1 MHKVNVNLG
10 DQSYPIL
17 IGSNLLGDSSLINP
31 YLGKGKLVVVTNE
44 VVAPLYL
51 EAVKSML
58 DGRCA
63 GEIILPDGEQHKN
76 LEVISEIY
84 DYLLRNKFDR
94 HTTLLAV
101 GGGVIGDITGCA
113 AATYQRGIGYI
124 QIPTTLLAHV
134 DSSVGGKT
142 GVNHLLGKNMIG
154 AFYQP
159 RCVLADIRV
168 LDSLPER
175 EIKAGLAEVV
185 KFGLIRNAKFFDWL
199 AENSKPISGL
209 DDAYLVRAIKTCC
222 EMKAGIV
229 AQDEKEI
236 GIRALLNLGH
246 TFGHAI
252 ETAAGY
258 GTWLHGE
265 TVAMGIV
272 MAADLSRRLGWLDV
286 SRAQRVRAVL
296 EKNFGMPVVPPADI
310 SVDQY
315 LDLMSSDKKVE
326 QGEIRFILLKDIG
339 SAVVEG
345 NIAIETLRSTLTA
358 GHGLCGEL

>member
-58 DGRCA
+58 GGRCV

-94 HTTLLAV
+94 HTTLLAL
-101 GGGVIGDITGCA
+101 GGGVIGDITGFA

-142 GVNHLLGKNMIG
+142 GVNHSLGKNMIG

-159 RCVLADIRV
+159 RCVLADIRL

-185 KFGLIRNAKFFDWL
+185 KYGLIRNAKFFDWL

-222 EMKAGIV
+222 EMKADIV
-229 AQDEKEI
+229 AQDEKEV

-286 SRAQRVRAVL
+286 SSAQRVRTVL

>member
-58 DGRCA
+58 GSRCA
-63 GEIILPDGEQHKN
+63 GEIVLPDGEQHKN

-94 HTTLLAV
+94 HTTLLAL
-101 GGGVIGDITGCA
+101 GGGVIGDITGFA

-185 KFGLIRNAKFFDWL
+185 KYGLIRNAKFFDWL

-286 SRAQRVRAVL
+286 SSAQRVRTVL

>member
-58 DGRCA
+58 GGRCA

-94 HTTLLAV
+94 HTTLLAL
-101 GGGVIGDITGCA
+101 GGGVIGDITGFA

-142 GVNHLLGKNMIG
+142 GVNHSLGKNMIG

-185 KFGLIRNAKFFDWL
+185 KYGLIRNAKFFDWL

-222 EMKAGIV
+222 EMKADIV
-229 AQDEKEI
+229 AQDEKEV

-286 SRAQRVRAVL
+286 SSAQRVRTVL

>member
-17 IGSNLLGDSSLINP
+17 IGSNLLEDSSLIDP

-58 DGRCA
+58 GGRCA
-63 GEIILPDGEQHKN
+63 GEIVLPDGEQHKN

-94 HTTLLAV
+94 HTTLLAL
-101 GGGVIGDITGCA
+101 GGGVIGDITGFA

-142 GVNHLLGKNMIG
+142 GVNHSLGKNMIG

-185 KFGLIRNAKFFDWL
+185 KYGLIRNAKFFDWL
-199 AENSKPISGL
+199 AENSKPIAGF
-209 DDAYLVRAIKTCC
+209 DDAYLGRAIKTCC

-258 GTWLHGE
+258 GAWLHGE

-272 MAADLSRRLGWLDV
+272 MAADLSWRLGWLDV
-286 SRAQRVRAVL
+286 SSAQRVRTVL

-315 LDLMSSDKKVE
+315 LELMSSDKKAE

>member
-58 DGRCA
+58 GSRCA
-63 GEIILPDGEQHKN
+63 GEIVLPDGEQHKN

-94 HTTLLAV
+94 HTTLLAL
-101 GGGVIGDITGCA
+101 GGGVIGDITGFA

-185 KFGLIRNAKFFDWL
+185 KYGLIRNAEFFDWL
-199 AENSKPISGL
+199 AENSKPILGL
-209 DDAYLVRAIKTCC
+209 DDVYLVRAIKTCC

-286 SRAQRVRAVL
+286 SSAQRVRTVL

-358 GHGLCGEL
+358 GHRLCGEL

>member
-58 DGRCA
+58 GGRCA

-76 LEVISEIY
+76 LGVISKIY

-94 HTTLLAV
+94 HTTLLAL
-101 GGGVIGDITGCA
+101 GGGVIGDITGFA

-142 GVNHLLGKNMIG
+142 GVNHSLGKNMIG

-159 RCVLADIRV
+159 RCVLADIRM

-185 KFGLIRNAKFFDWL
+185 KYGLIRNAKFFDWL

-286 SRAQRVRAVL
+286 SSAQRVRTVL

-315 LDLMSSDKKVE
+315 LALMSSDKKVE

>member
-17 IGSNLLGDSSLINP
+17 IGSNLLEDSSLIDP

-58 DGRCA
+58 GGRCA
-63 GEIILPDGEQHKN
+63 GEIVLPDGEQHKN

-94 HTTLLAV
+94 HTTLLAL
-101 GGGVIGDITGCA
+101 GGGVIGDITGFA
-113 AATYQRGIGYI
+113 AATYKRGIGYI

-142 GVNHLLGKNMIG
+142 GVNHSLGKNMIG

-185 KFGLIRNAKFFDWL
+185 KYGLIRNAEFFDWL
-199 AENSKPISGL
+199 AENSKPIAGL

-258 GTWLHGE
+258 GAWLHGE

-286 SRAQRVRAVL
+286 SSAQRVRTVL

-315 LDLMSSDKKVE
+315 LDLMSSDKKAE

>member
-58 DGRCA
+58 GGRCV

-94 HTTLLAV
+94 HTTLLAL
-101 GGGVIGDITGCA
+101 GGGVIGDITGFA

-142 GVNHLLGKNMIG
+142 GVNHSLGKNMIG

-185 KFGLIRNAKFFDWL
+185 KYGLIRNAKFFDWL

-209 DDAYLVRAIKTCC
+209 DDVYLVRAIKTCC

-286 SRAQRVRAVL
+286 SSAQRVRAVL

>member
-58 DGRCA
+58 GGRCA

-94 HTTLLAV
+94 HTTLLAL
-101 GGGVIGDITGCA
+101 GGGVIGDITGFA

-142 GVNHLLGKNMIG
+142 GVNHSLGKNMIG

-185 KFGLIRNAKFFDWL
+185 KYGLIRNAKFFDWL
-199 AENSKPISGL
+199 AENSKAISGL

-286 SRAQRVRAVL
+286 SSAQRVRTVL
-296 EKNFGMPVVPPADI
+296 EKNFGVPVVPPADI

>member
-10 DQSYPIL
+10 DHSYPIL
-17 IGSNLLGDSSLINP
+17 IGINLLGDSSLINP

-58 DGRCA
+58 GGRCV
-63 GEIILPDGEQHKN
+63 GEIVLPDGEQHKN
-76 LEVISEIY
+76 LETISEIY

-94 HTTLLAV
+94 HTTLLAL
-101 GGGVIGDITGCA
+101 GGGVIGDITGFA

-185 KFGLIRNAKFFDWL
+185 KYGLIRNAKFFDWL

-286 SRAQRVRAVL
+286 SSAQRIRTVL

>member
-58 DGRCA
+58 GGRCV

-94 HTTLLAV
+94 HTTLLAL
-101 GGGVIGDITGCA
+101 GGGVIGDITGFA

-142 GVNHLLGKNMIG
+142 GVNHSLGKNMIG

-185 KFGLIRNAKFFDWL
+185 KYGLIRNAKFFDWL

-229 AQDEKEI
+229 ALDEKEI

-286 SRAQRVRAVL
+286 SSAQRVRTVL

>member
-58 DGRCA
+58 GGRCA

-76 LEVISEIY
+76 LEAISEIY

-94 HTTLLAV
+94 HTTLLAL
-101 GGGVIGDITGCA
+101 GGGVIGDITGFA

-142 GVNHLLGKNMIG
+142 GVNHSLGKNMIG

-185 KFGLIRNAKFFDWL
+185 KYGLIRNAKFFDWL

-286 SRAQRVRAVL
+286 SSAQRVRTVL

>member
-58 DGRCA
+58 GGRCA

-94 HTTLLAV
+94 HTTLLAL
-101 GGGVIGDITGCA
+101 GGGVIGDITGFA

-185 KFGLIRNAKFFDWL
+185 KYGLIRNAKFFDWL

-286 SRAQRVRAVL
+286 SSAQRVRTVL

>member
-58 DGRCA
+58 GGRCV

-94 HTTLLAV
+94 HTTLLAL
-101 GGGVIGDITGCA
+101 GGGVIGDITGFA

-185 KFGLIRNAKFFDWL
+185 KYGLIRNAKFFDWL

-286 SRAQRVRAVL
+286 SSAQRVRTVL

>member
-58 DGRCA
+58 GGRCV

-94 HTTLLAV
+94 HTTLLAL
-101 GGGVIGDITGCA
+101 GGGVIGDITGFA

-142 GVNHLLGKNMIG
+142 GVNHSLGKNMIG

-185 KFGLIRNAKFFDWL
+185 KYGLIRNAKFFDWL

-209 DDAYLVRAIKTCC
+209 EDAYLVRAIKTCC

-286 SRAQRVRAVL
+286 SSAQRVRAVL

>member
-58 DGRCA
+58 GGRCA

-94 HTTLLAV
+94 HTTLLAL
-101 GGGVIGDITGCA
+101 GGGVIGDITGFA

-142 GVNHLLGKNMIG
+142 GVNHSLGKNMIG

-185 KFGLIRNAKFFDWL
+185 KYGLIRNAEFFNWL

-209 DDAYLVRAIKTCC
+209 DDAYLERVIKTCC

-286 SRAQRVRAVL
+286 SSAQRVRTVL

-345 NIAIETLRSTLTA
+345 NIAIEALRSTLTA

>member
-58 DGRCA
+58 GGRCA

-76 LEVISEIY
+76 LEAISEIY

-94 HTTLLAV
+94 HTTLLAL
-101 GGGVIGDITGCA
+101 GGGVIGDITGFA

-142 GVNHLLGKNMIG
+142 GVNHSLGKNMIG

-185 KFGLIRNAKFFDWL
+185 KYGLIRNAKFFDWL

-229 AQDEKEI
+229 AQDEKEV

-272 MAADLSRRLGWLDV
+272 MAADLSWRLGWLDV
-286 SRAQRVRAVL
+286 SSAQRVRTVL

-339 SAVVEG
+339 SAVVGG

>member
-58 DGRCA
+58 GGRCA

-94 HTTLLAV
+94 HTTLLAL
-101 GGGVIGDITGCA
+101 GGGVIGDITGFA

-142 GVNHLLGKNMIG
+142 GVNHSLGKNMIG

-185 KFGLIRNAKFFDWL
+185 KYGLIRNAKFFDWL

-209 DDAYLVRAIKTCC
+209 DDAYLVRVIKTCC

-286 SRAQRVRAVL
+286 SSAQRVRTVL